1 MSRLSLCAAAAATV
15 LAATVFGVSAPAH
28 AQSAWPT
35 QPVHIILSVPPGGGT
50 DATARMMEPGVSK
63 ALGVPVVIES
73 KTGAGGIVASQYIAH
88 ANPDGYTIGL
98 FLSGHAANVVLNKA
112 ATYDIDK
119 DFTPISLLAR
129 WPNLI
134 VVYPSVPAKNLA
146 ELVALAKEKPGS
158 LSYGTPGT
166 GLSHHLGGEQLK
178 VAAGINILH
187 VPYRGAAPALND
199 ILGGHIPMAITAINS
214 GAPFVTSGKL
224 RAMAVTGSK
233 RSVLLPDVPTVAES
247 GYPGFDVSE
256 WAALIGPPNLP
267 APIVKKLQE
276 AFVSAM
282 NTPDINDKLRN
293 QAAYE
298 VIGSTPDELR
308 DFLHNEVK
316 RVRDIVERAHIP
328 IEE

>member
-1 MSRLSLCAAAAATV
+1 M
-15 LAATVFGVSAPAH
+15 SAPAQ

-35 QPVHIILSVPPGGGT
+35 QAVRIILSVPPGGGT

-63 ALGVPVVIES
+63 ALGVPVVLES
-73 KTGAGGIVASQYIAH
+73 KTGAGGIVASQYVSH

-98 FLSGHAANVVLNKA
+98 FLSGHAANMVLNR
-112 ATYDIDK
+112 TPPYDLDK

-134 VVYPSVPAKNLA
+134 VVHPSVPANNLA

-158 LSYGTPGT
+158 LSYGTPGI
-166 GLSHHLGGEQLK
+166 GLSHHLGGELLK
-178 VAAGINILH
+178 LAAGINILH
-187 VPYRGAAPALND
+187 VPYRGGAPALND
-199 ILGGHIPMAITAINS
+199 VLGGHIPVAITALNS

-233 RSVLLPDVPTVAES
+233 RSILLPDVPTVAES
-247 GYPGFDVSE
+247 GYPGYDVSE
-256 WAALIGPPNLP
+256 WAALVGPPNLP
-267 APIVKKLQE
+267 APIVKKLQA
-276 AFVSAM
+276 AFVTAM

-298 VIGSTPDELR
+298 VIGSTPEELR
-308 DFLHNEVK
+308 DYLHDEVK

-328 IEE
+328 IQE